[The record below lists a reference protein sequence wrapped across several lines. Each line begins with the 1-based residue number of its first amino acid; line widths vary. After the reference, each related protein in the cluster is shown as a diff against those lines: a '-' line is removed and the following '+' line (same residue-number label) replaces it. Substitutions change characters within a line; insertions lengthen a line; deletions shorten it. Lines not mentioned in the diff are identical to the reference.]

1 MMVAC
6 ALGLLVCGCAHGGR
20 AASSKSKVPAARVDT
35 TAALIAKADAHLD
48 AGMAEMRQGHLNRA
62 RAEFDESLGVY
73 LGAPGGAMATPQLGE
88 AYRRTLRAIQ
98 LHELEALAAGDG
110 FTEPPSE
117 DAAIDTVA
125 DLSLDELQP
134 GDDTRRVAE
143 DALRGESNDLEI
155 SLNDSVLACIDLYEG
170 ELRQWFGDA
179 LARGGRYLPRIR
191 ETFAAQGIPQ
201 DLAYVALVES
211 AFKTGALSRAK
222 AKGVWQFI
230 PSTGRRYGLQQDWW
244 VDERSDPDKSTR
256 AAAQYLKELHELFGD
271 WSLALAGY
279 NAGEGKVQRAIESY
293 GTEDFWQL
301 AQTPAFRAETRN
313 YVPMIHAAIVVAK
326 APEKYGFDVD
336 PEPLLEADSVRVT
349 DAVDLRVVAECAGS
363 SLDRVRLLN
372 PALRRL
378 ATPAHRSFD
387 VRVPPGTAAATDAC
401 LRAIPAERRVA
412 FRAHTVAR
420 GQTLAS
426 IARQY
431 GTRTADIAQANG
443 LSTRAKLARG
453 QELIIPVSAR
463 PAAPQ
468 TRVAEAQPKAPEP
481 AATVAVAAGAEPAAA
496 LEPDGGKVRISYKV
510 RSGDTL
516 STIART
522 FKTTIGALQSWNDLQ
537 GSRIAAGHTLTI
549 YTR

>member
-1 MMVAC
+1 VVRRRPGPRRP
-6 ALGLLVCGCAHGGR
+6 L
-20 AASSKSKVPAARVDT
+20 PA
-35 TAALIAKADAHLD
+35 
-48 AGMAEMRQGHLNRA
+48 Q
-62 RAEFDESLGVY
+62 
-73 LGAPGGAMATPQLGE
+73 
-88 AYRRTLRAIQ
+88 
-98 LHELEALAAGDG
+98 
-110 FTEPPSE
+110 
-117 DAAIDTVA
+117 
-125 DLSLDELQP
+125 
-134 GDDTRRVAE
+134 
-143 DALRGESNDLEI
+143 
-155 SLNDSVLACIDLYEG
+155 
-170 ELRQWFGDA
+170 
-179 LARGGRYLPRIR
+179 IR

-279 NAGEGKVQRAIESY
+279 NAGEGKVQRAIDSY

-363 SLDRVRLLN
+363 SLERVRLLN

-443 LSTRAKLARG
+443 LSPGKRLARG
-453 QELIIPVSAR
+453 QESDHPGERAAGGAADAR
-463 PAAPQ
+463 GRGAAQ
-468 TRVAEAQPKAPEP
+468 GRRSP
-481 AATVAVAAGAEPAAA
+481 AATVAAAAEPAAA